1 MKNMLDQSFSAH
13 NLEVIF
19 DLENRKGNIDINWMP
34 EGYRD
39 AVAEMKELRLQISE
53 LKSKGRRKKEEDIA
67 RITELEKSYKKEKEK
82 KEASRQAFLK
92 DCEEQINSKD
102 FRFTMTKFWD
112 DDSDKEVF
120 TLNADDP
127 AVFFALKQLQYN
139 IHKTFKVKQ
148 ANRHAILCDVK
159 ALLHTKMPLHIVRT
173 DISSFY
179 ESIPQVAL
187 LDKVEGNTLLS
198 HKSKAFI
205 RAIIN
210 LYDDCKDDTL
220 VAKGVGV
227 PRGVGISPLLSE
239 IYVRDLDST
248 IKSYMGTQFYARYV
262 DDIFIIL
269 TSLPDGMKDAKSYFT
284 SLQTMFGKYGL
295 TLKDE
300 SDPKKKCK
308 LLDVVQKD
316 EAFDSF
322 DYLGYS
328 LTITRNKKQTDVAFG
343 LSTNKTGHFK
353 EKVDHIV
360 THFENRSKVNI
371 KEAYKDLFDSL
382 NYITGNTKLFKS
394 KSGVKV
400 GLYYNNDLL
409 DKKEDLDTL
418 QQYLRD
424 KVIEP
429 SHNAMGWAAC
439 KAKIQRRI
447 GEIDFRERWE
457 QKKMFHFSLARIQEM
472 EEWL

>member
-1 MKNMLDQSFSAH
+1 MLDQSFSAH

-19 DLENRKGNIDINWMP
+19 DLENRKGNIDIDWMP

-39 AVAEMKELRLQISE
+39 AAAEMKELRRQISE
-53 LKSKGRRKKEEDIA
+53 LKSKGRRKTEEDIA
-67 RITELEKSYKKEKEK
+67 RINELEKSYKKEKEK

-102 FRFTMTKFWD
+102 FRFTMSKFWD

-120 TLNADDP
+120 TLNAGEP

-159 ALLHTKMPLHIVRT
+159 ALLHTKMSLHIVRT

-179 ESIPQVAL
+179 ESIPQTAL
-187 LDKVEGNTLLS
+187 LEKVEGNTLLS

-205 RAIIN
+205 RAIIK
-210 LYDDCKDDTL
+210 LYDDCKDEAL

-269 TSLPDGMKDAKSYFT
+269 TSLPEGQNDAKDYFAG
-284 SLQTMFGKYGL
+284 LQTMFGKHGL
-295 TLKDE
+295 TIKDE
-300 SDPKKKCK
+300 TDPKKKCK
-308 LLDVVQKD
+308 LLDVVQRLKP
-316 EAFDSF
+316 
-322 DYLGYS
+322 LIR
-328 LTITRNKKQTDVAFG
+328 LTI
-343 LSTNKTGHFK
+343 
-353 EKVDHIV
+353 
-360 THFENRSKVNI
+360 
-371 KEAYKDLFDSL
+371 
-382 NYITGNTKLFKS
+382 
-394 KSGVKV
+394 
-400 GLYYNNDLL
+400 
-409 DKKEDLDTL
+409 
-418 QQYLRD
+418 
-424 KVIEP
+424 
-429 SHNAMGWAAC
+429 WAIAS
-439 KAKIQRRI
+439 R
-447 GEIDFRERWE
+447 
-457 QKKMFHFSLARIQEM
+457 
-472 EEWL
+472 

>member
-1 MKNMLDQSFSAH
+1 MLDQSFSAH

-19 DLENRKGNIDINWMP
+19 DLENRKGNIDIDWMP

-39 AVAEMKELRLQISE
+39 AAAEMKELRRQISE
-53 LKSKGRRKKEEDIA
+53 LKSKGHKKTEEDIT
-67 RITELEKSYKKEKEK
+67 RINELEKAYKQEKEK
-82 KEASRQAFLK
+82 KEVNRQAFLK
-92 DCEEQINSKD
+92 DCEERINSKD
-102 FRFTMTKFWD
+102 FRFTMTKYLD
-112 DDSDKEVF
+112 EDCDKEVF

-127 AVFFALKQLQYN
+127 SVFFALKQLQYN

-179 ESIPQVAL
+179 ESIPQTAL
-187 LDKVEGNTLLS
+187 LEKVEGNTLLS

-205 RAIIN
+205 RAILK
-210 LYDDCKDDTL
+210 LYDDCKDETM

-239 IYVRDLDST
+239 IYVRNLDST
-248 IKSYMGTQFYARYV
+248 IKSYIGTQFYARYV

-269 TSLPDGMKDAKSYFT
+269 TSLPDGKKDAKDYFGE
-284 SLQTMFGKYGL
+284 LQALFGKSGL

-300 SDPKKKCK
+300 TDPKKKCK

-316 EAFDSF
+316 EALAPF

-328 LTITRNKKQTDVAFG
+328 ITITRNKKQTEATFG
-343 LSTNKTGHFK
+343 LSKNKIDHFK
-353 EKVDHIV
+353 EKIDHIV
-360 THFENRSKVNI
+360 SHFENKSKLNI
-371 KEAYKDLFDSL
+371 KEAYKDLFDLL

-409 DKKEDLDTL
+409 DKKDDLDTL

-424 KVIEP
+424 KNIEP
-429 SHNAMGWAAC
+429 SHNATGWAAC
-439 KAKIQRRI
+439 KAKITTKI
-447 GEIDFRERWE
+447 SEIDFRKRWE

-472 EEWL
+472 EAWL

>member
-1 MKNMLDQSFSAH
+1 MLDQSFSVH

-39 AVAEMKELRLQISE
+39 AAAEMKELRRQISE
-53 LKSKGRRKKEEDIA
+53 LKSKGRKKTEEDIA
-67 RITELEKSYKKEKEK
+67 RINELEESYKKEKEK
-82 KEASRQAFLK
+82 KEACRQAFLK

-112 DDSDKEVF
+112 DGSDKEVF
-120 TLNADDP
+120 TLNAGAP

-159 ALLHTKMPLHIVRT
+159 ALLHTKMPLYIVRT

-179 ESIPQVAL
+179 ESIPQAAL
-187 LDKVEGNTLLS
+187 LNKVEGNTLLS

-205 RAIIN
+205 RAILR
-210 LYDDCKDDTL
+210 LYDECKDDTL
-220 VAKGVGV
+220 VAKGLGV
-227 PRGVGISPLLSE
+227 PRGIGISPLLGE

-262 DDIFIIL
+262 DDIFVIL
-269 TSLPDGMKDAKSYFT
+269 TSLPDGQKDVKNFFSE
-284 SLQTMFGKYGL
+284 LQAMFGKYGL
-295 TLKDE
+295 ALKDE
-300 SDPKKKCK
+300 TDPKKKCK
-308 LLDVVQKD
+308 LLNVIQKD

-343 LSTNKTGHFK
+343 LSTNKIVHFK

-360 THFENRSKVNI
+360 AHFENKSKINI
-371 KEAYKDLFDSL
+371 KEAYKDLFDLL
-382 NYITGNTKLFKS
+382 NYVTGNTKLFKS

-418 QQYLRD
+418 QQYLRN
-424 KVIEP
+424 KIIEP
-429 SHNAMGWAAC
+429 SHNAIGWEAC
-439 KAKIQRRI
+439 KEKIANRI
-447 GEIDFRERWE
+447 KTINFRDRWE

>member
-1 MKNMLDQSFSAH
+1 MLDQSFSAH

-34 EGYRD
+34 EGYR
-39 AVAEMKELRLQISE
+39 VAAAETKELRRQISE
-53 LKSKGRRKKEEDIA
+53 LKSKGRKKTEEDIA
-67 RITELEKSYKKEKEK
+67 KINELEKAYKKEKEN
-82 KEASRQAFLK
+82 KEANRQDFLR

-102 FRFTMTKFWD
+102 FRFTMSKYLD
-112 DDSDKEVF
+112 EDADKEVF
-120 TLNADDP
+120 KLNADEP

-148 ANRHAILCDVK
+148 ANRHAILSDIK

-179 ESIPQVAL
+179 ESIPQTAL
-187 LDKVEGNTLLS
+187 FDKVEGNTLLS

-205 RAIIN
+205 RAIIK
-210 LYDDCKDDTL
+210 LYDDCKDETL

-239 IYVRDLDST
+239 IYVRDLDSS
-248 IKSYMGTQFYARYV
+248 IKSYLGTLFYARYV

-269 TSLPDGMKDAKSYFT
+269 SSLPEGQKDAKDYFAG
-284 SLQTMFGKYGL
+284 LQVKFGKYGL
-295 TLKDE
+295 TLKDKT
-300 SDPKKKCK
+300 DPKKKCE
-308 LLDVVQKD
+308 LLDVIQKD
-316 EAFDSF
+316 DAFAPF

-328 LTITRNKKQTDVAFG
+328 LTITRNNKQTDVVFG
-343 LSTNKTGHFK
+343 LSTNKIDHFE
-353 EKVDHIV
+353 EKVNHIV
-360 THFENRSKVNI
+360 THFENKSKVDI
-371 KEAYKDLFDSL
+371 KEAYKDLFDLL

-439 KAKIQRRI
+439 KAKITKRI
-447 GEIDFRERWE
+447 EAISFRERWE
-457 QKKMFHFSLARIQEM
+457 HKKMFHFSLARIQEL
-472 EEWL
+472 EAWL

>member
-1 MKNMLDQSFSAH
+1 MLDQSFSAH

-34 EGYRD
+34 EEYR
-39 AVAEMKELRLQISE
+39 AAAAEMKELRHQISE
-53 LKSKGRRKKEEDIA
+53 LKCKGRRKTDEDI
-67 RITELEKSYKKEKEK
+67 EKIEEQEKLYKKAKEK
-82 KEASRQAFLK
+82 KEAARQAFMK
-92 DCEEQINSKD
+92 DCENKINDKD
-102 FRFTMTKFWD
+102 FEFTMTKYLD
-112 DDSDKEVF
+112 EDSDKEVF
-120 TLNADDP
+120 KLNADKP
-127 AVFFALKQLQYN
+127 EVFFALKQLQYN

-148 ANRHAILCDVK
+148 SNRHAILCDVK
-159 ALLHTKMPLHIVRT
+159 ALLHTRMPLHIVRT

-179 ESIPQVAL
+179 ESIPQTKL
-187 LDKVEGNTLLS
+187 LEKVEDNTLLS

-205 RAIIN
+205 RAILK
-210 LYDDCKDDTL
+210 LYDDCKDETL

-239 IYVRDLDST
+239 IYVRDLDSS
-248 IKSYMGTQFYARYV
+248 ISSFIGTLFYARYV

-269 TSLPDGMKDAKSYFT
+269 TAFPKVEKDSKEYFAN
-284 SLQTMFGKYGL
+284 LQTMFGKYGL

-300 SDPKKKCK
+300 TDPKKKCK
-308 LLDVVQKD
+308 LMDVIKEDNV
-316 EAFDSF
+316 FDPF

-328 LTITRNKKQTDVAFG
+328 ISIKRTKGQTETSFG
-343 LSTNKTGHFK
+343 LSKNKIDHFK

-360 THFENRSKVNI
+360 AHFENRSKVNI
-371 KEAYKDLFDSL
+371 KEAYKDLFDLL

-394 KSGVKV
+394 KAGVKV

-409 DKKEDLDTL
+409 DKMEDLDTL

-424 KVIEP
+424 KDIEP
-429 SHNAMGWAAC
+429 SHNATGWAEC
-439 KAKIQRRI
+439 KEKIHRRI
-447 GEIDFRERWE
+447 GEIDFRDRWQ

-472 EEWL
+472 EAWL

>member
-1 MKNMLDQSFSAH
+1 MLDQSFSAH

-34 EGYRD
+34 EGYRV
-39 AVAEMKELRLQISE
+39 AAAEMKELRRQISE
-53 LKSKGRRKKEEDIA
+53 LKSKGRKKSEEDLSKID
-67 RITELEKSYKKEKEK
+67 ELEKAYKKGKEK
-82 KEASRQAFLK
+82 KEASRQDFLR
-92 DCEEQINSKD
+92 DCEEKINSRD
-102 FRFTMTKFWD
+102 FRFILTKYWD

-120 TLNADDP
+120 KLNADDP

-159 ALLHTKMPLHIVRT
+159 ALLHTRMPLHIVRT
-173 DISSFY
+173 DISGFY

-187 LDKVEGNTLLS
+187 LEKVEGNTLLS

-205 RAIIN
+205 RAIIK
-210 LYDDCKDDTL
+210 LYDDCKDDTI

-239 IYVRDLDST
+239 IFVRDLDSQ
-248 IKSYMGTQFYARYV
+248 IKSYVGTQFYARYV

-269 TSLPDGMKDAKSYFT
+269 TSLPDGQNNAKDYFAG
-284 SLQTMFGKYGL
+284 LQTMFSKYGL

-300 SDPKKKCK
+300 TDPKKKCK

-316 EAFDSF
+316 DAFDAF

-328 LTITRNKKQTDVAFG
+328 ITITRNKRQTNASFG
-343 LSTNKTGHFK
+343 LSKNKIDHFE
-353 EKVDHIV
+353 EKVNHIV

-371 KEAYKDLFDSL
+371 KEAYKDLFDLL

-429 SHNAMGWAAC
+429 SHNTMGWAAC
-439 KAKIQRRI
+439 KAKIAKRI
-447 GEIDFRERWE
+447 DAINFRERWE

-472 EEWL
+472 EAWL

>member
-1 MKNMLDQSFSAH
+1 MLDQSFSAH

-19 DLENRKGNIDINWMP
+19 DLENRKGNIDIDWMP
-34 EGYRD
+34 EGYRV
-39 AVAEMKELRLQISE
+39 AAAEMKELRRQISE
-53 LKSKGRRKKEEDIA
+53 LKGKGRKKTEEDIA
-67 RITELEKSYKKEKEK
+67 KIDELEKAYKKEKEK
-82 KEASRQAFLK
+82 KEANRQAFLR

-102 FRFTMTKFWD
+102 FRFTMSKYLD
-112 DDSDKEVF
+112 EDADKEVF
-120 TLNADDP
+120 KLNADEP

-148 ANRHAILCDVK
+148 ANRHAILSDIK

-179 ESIPQVAL
+179 ESIPQTAL

-198 HKSKAFI
+198 YKSKAFI
-205 RAIIN
+205 RAILN
-210 LYDDCKDDTL
+210 LYDDCKDETL

-239 IYVRDLDST
+239 IYVRDLDSS
-248 IKSYMGTQFYARYV
+248 IKTYMGTQFYARYV
-262 DDIFIIL
+262 DDIFVIL
-269 TSLPDGMKDAKSYFT
+269 TSLPDGQKDAKDFFAG
-284 SLQTMFGKYGL
+284 LQAMFGKYGL

-300 SDPKKKCK
+300 TDPKKKCK
-308 LLDVVQKD
+308 LLDVFQKD
-316 EAFDSF
+316 EAFDRF

-328 LTITRNKKQTDVAFG
+328 LTITRHKNLTEAIFG
-343 LSTNKTGHFK
+343 LSNNKIDHFE

-360 THFENRSKVNI
+360 AHFENRSKVNI
-371 KEAYKDLFDSL
+371 KEAYKDLFDML

-429 SHNAMGWAAC
+429 SHSATGWAAC
-439 KAKIQRRI
+439 KAKITKRI
-447 GEIDFRERWE
+447 EAINFRERWE
-457 QKKMFHFSLARIQEM
+457 EKKMFHFSLARIQEM
-472 EEWL
+472 EAWL

>member
-1 MKNMLDQSFSAH
+1 MLDQSFSAH

-34 EGYRD
+34 EEYRA
-39 AVAEMKELRLQISE
+39 AVVEMKELRHQISE
-53 LKSKGRRKKEEDIA
+53 LKSKGRRKTEEDKEKID
-67 RITELEKSYKKEKEK
+67 TLEEQYKKAKEK
-82 KEASRQAFLK
+82 KEYSRQAFLC
-92 DCEEQINSKD
+92 DCEDKINSKD
-102 FRFTMTKFWD
+102 FRFSISKFYD
-112 DDSDKEVF
+112 VDSGKEVF
-120 TLNADDP
+120 RLNADEP

-148 ANRHAILCDVK
+148 ANRHAILSDVK

-173 DISSFY
+173 DISGFY

-187 LDKVEGNTLLS
+187 LERVEGNTLLS
-198 HKSKAFI
+198 YKSKAFI
-205 RAIIN
+205 RAILR
-210 LYDDCKDDTL
+210 LYDDCKDATM
-220 VAKGVGV
+220 VAKGKGV
-227 PRGVGISPLLSE
+227 PRGVGISPLLTE
-239 IYVRDLDST
+239 IYMRDLDSH
-248 IKSYMGTQFYARYV
+248 IKSFMGTQFYARYV

-269 TSLPDGMKDAKSYFT
+269 TSLPDGQKDSKEFFSA
-284 SLQTMFGKYGL
+284 LQSIYGKYGL

-300 SDPKKKCK
+300 TDPKKKCK
-308 LLDVVQKD
+308 LLDIVQKD
-316 EAFDSF
+316 EAFDPF

-328 LTITRNKKQTDVAFG
+328 ITITRDKKQTDATFG
-343 LSTNKTGHFK
+343 LSNNKIDHFK
-353 EKVDHIV
+353 KKVDHIV
-360 THFENRSKVNI
+360 AHFENRSRVDI
-371 KEAYKDLFDSL
+371 KDAYKDLFDSL

-424 KVIEP
+424 KDIEP
-429 SHNAMGWAAC
+429 SHNATGWAEC
-439 KAKIQRRI
+439 KAKIQKRV
-447 GEIDFRERWE
+447 GKIDLKERWE

>member
-1 MKNMLDQSFSAH
+1 MLDQSFSAH

-19 DLENRKGNIDINWMP
+19 DLENRKGNINIDWMP
-34 EGYRD
+34 EGYR
-39 AVAEMKELRLQISE
+39 AAAAEMKELRRQISE
-53 LKSKGRRKKEEDIA
+53 LKSKGRKKTEEDIT
-67 RITELEKSYKKEKEK
+67 RINELEKAYKTEKEK
-82 KEASRQAFLK
+82 KEASRQDFLR
-92 DCEEQINSKD
+92 DCEEHINSKA
-102 FRFTMTKFWD
+102 FIFTMSHYWD
-112 DDSDKEVF
+112 DDSGKEVF
-120 TLNADDP
+120 MLNADEP

-159 ALLHTKMPLHIVRT
+159 ALLHTKMPLYIVRT

-179 ESIPQVAL
+179 ESIPQAAL

-205 RAIIN
+205 RAILK
-210 LYDDCKDDTL
+210 LYDDCKDETL

-239 IYVRDLDST
+239 IYMRDLDNS
-248 IKSYMGTQFYARYV
+248 IKSNAGTQFYARYV

-269 TSLPDGMKDAKSYFT
+269 TSLLDGQKDAKDYFFD
-284 SLQTMFGKYGL
+284 LQTLFDKYGL

-300 SDPKKKCK
+300 TDPKKKCI

-316 EAFDSF
+316 VVFDPF

-328 LTITRNKKQTDVAFG
+328 ITISRNKNQTDATFG
-343 LSTNKTGHFK
+343 LSKKKKDHFK
-353 EKVDHIV
+353 EKVDHV
-360 THFENRSKVNI
+360 VAHFENRSKVSI
-371 KEAYKDLFDSL
+371 KEAYKDLFDLL

-394 KSGVKV
+394 KSSVKV

-424 KVIEP
+424 KDIEP
-429 SHNAMGWAAC
+429 SHNATGWVEC
-439 KAKIQRRI
+439 KTRILRRI
-447 GEIDFRERWE
+447 GEIDFRKRWE
-457 QKKMFHFSLARIQEM
+457 QKKMYHFSLARIQEM

>member
-1 MKNMLDQSFSAH
+1 MLDQSFSAH

-34 EGYRD
+34 EEYRAA
-39 AVAEMKELRLQISE
+39 AVEMKELRHQISE
-53 LKSKGRRKKEEDIA
+53 LKSKGRKKTEEDKEKID
-67 RITELEKSYKKEKEK
+67 TLEEQYKKAKEK
-82 KEASRQAFLK
+82 KEYSRQAFL
-92 DCEEQINSKD
+92 CECEDKINSKD
-102 FRFTMTKFWD
+102 FRFSISKYYD
-112 DDSDKEVF
+112 VDSGKEVF
-120 TLNADDP
+120 RLNADEP

-179 ESIPQVAL
+179 ESIPQTTL
-187 LDKVEGNTLLS
+187 LEKVEGNTLLS

-205 RAIIN
+205 RAILK
-210 LYDDCKDDTL
+210 LYDECKDKAL
-220 VAKGVGV
+220 VAKGIGI

-239 IYVRDLDST
+239 IYVRDLDSS
-248 IKSYMGTQFYARYV
+248 IKSDMGTQFYARYV

-269 TSLPDGMKDAKSYFT
+269 TSLPDGQKNAKEYF
-284 SLQTMFGKYGL
+284 SGLQTLFVNYGL
-295 TLKDE
+295 NLKDE
-300 SDPKKKCK
+300 TDPKKKCK
-308 LLDVVQKD
+308 LLDIVQKD
-316 EAFDSF
+316 EAIDPF

-328 LTITRNKKQTDVAFG
+328 ITITRDKKQTDASFG
-343 LSTNKTGHFK
+343 LSNNKIDHFK
-353 EKVDHIV
+353 KKVDHIV
-360 THFENRSKVNI
+360 AHFENKSKVDI

-394 KSGVKV
+394 KSGVKA

-409 DKKEDLDTL
+409 DKKEDLETL

-424 KVIEP
+424 KDIEP
-429 SHNAMGWAAC
+429 SHNANGWAEC
-439 KAKIQRRI
+439 KAKIQKRVGKI
-447 GEIDFRERWE
+447 NLKERWE
-457 QKKMFHFSLARIQEM
+457 QKKMFHFPLARIQEM

>member
-1 MKNMLDQSFSAH
+1 MLDQSFSAH

-19 DLENRKGNIDINWMP
+19 DLENRKGNIDIDWMP

-39 AVAEMKELRLQISE
+39 AAAEMKELRRQISE
-53 LKSKGRRKKEEDIA
+53 LKSKGRKKTEEDIV
-67 RITELEKSYKKEKEK
+67 RINELENSYKKEKEK
-82 KEASRQAFLK
+82 KETSRRAFLK
-92 DCEEQINSKD
+92 DCEERINSRD

-112 DDSDKEVF
+112 DDSKKEVF
-120 TLNADDP
+120 TLNAEEP

-139 IHKTFKVKQ
+139 IYRTFKVKQ

-179 ESIPQVAL
+179 ESIPHASL
-187 LDKVEGNTLLS
+187 LDIVEGNTLLS
-198 HKSKAFI
+198 HKSKAFM
-205 RAIIN
+205 RAIIK
-210 LYDDCKDDTL
+210 LYDDCKDETL

-239 IYVRDLDST
+239 IYVRDLDSS
-248 IKSYMGTQFYARYV
+248 IKSYMGTKFYARYV

-269 TSLPDGMKDAKSYFT
+269 TSLPDGMKDAKEYFAG
-284 SLQTMFGKYGL
+284 LQTMFGEYGL

-300 SDPKKKCK
+300 TDPKQKCK

-316 EAFDSF
+316 EAFDPF

-328 LTITRNKKQTDVAFG
+328 LTIIRNKKQTDVAFG
-343 LSTNKTGHFK
+343 LSTKKIDHFK
-353 EKVDHIV
+353 KKVNHIV
-360 THFENRSKVNI
+360 AHFENKSKVNI
-371 KEAYKDLFDSL
+371 KEAYKDLFDLL
-382 NYITGNTKLFKS
+382 NYITGNTKLFKN

-418 QQYLRD
+418 QQYLRE
-424 KVIEP
+424 KFIEP
-429 SHNAMGWAAC
+429 SHNATGWEVC
-439 KAKIQRRI
+439 KEKIAKRI
-447 GEIDFRERWE
+447 ETINLRKRWE
-457 QKKMFHFSLARIQEM
+457 QKKMYHFSLARIQEM
-472 EEWL
+472 ETWL